1 MKTLIYVMVLAGL
14 LGACSNKENA
24 VASQVDMNAARAR
37 LTFACVREV
46 DHLPPLAP
54 EADQLFKY
62 GLFLERH
69 LGPKDY
75 SAVARYYRIAA
86 AYGHY
91 KANNNLQL
99 LVSTGLASSP
109 DAHKETID
117 LAEKLIGA
125 GVPGGYYDMGHYLE
139 LGYGVVKDEKKAL
152 VFIRKAADMGSP
164 EAQAY
169 VAKLLAPADRA
180 PEIATQMRQCA
191 AQQGNADAANDLGVH
206 WQDNG
211 SFSEAVQI
219 FQMGI
224 KAGSALSV
232 SYLKAGFGG
241 PAKTNELDYLGL
253 EHDAER
259 VRRYDAIGKF
269 LDANDGRNPKVPDI
283 DQIVPLPPAKLPP
296 WDGTF
301 QWQKEQDA
309 AQPPQ
314 KPAEALVTKLA
325 REKNLDPAT
334 GLPVAPAKSA
344 KDERVPLGTVA
355 RTGQVCPQDG
365 LWTVQR
371 FADVSC
377 DATRR
382 FRKGETMPQ
391 LALNDPRPIPGLDWL
406 LGMRKYRS
414 DREWTLKAYI
424 DQA

>member
-1 MKTLIYVMVLAGL
+1 MRTLIYMLVLAGV

-24 VASQVDMNAARAR
+24 MPSQAERNAARSRLAFTCAR
-37 LTFACVREV
+37 ES
-46 DHLPPLAP
+46 DHLPPLDVQ
-54 EADQLFKY
+54 ADALFKY
-62 GLFLERH
+62 AVFLEKRA
-69 LGPKDY
+69 GSKDFD
-75 SAVARYYRIAA
+75 AAARYYRIAA
-86 AYGHY
+86 AHGNY
-91 KANNNLQL
+91 KANHNLQL
-99 LVSTGLASSP
+99 LVSTGQATSP
-109 DAHKETID
+109 DAAKETID
-117 LAEKLIGA
+117 LAEQQITEGI
-125 GVPGGYYDMGHYLE
+125 PGGYYDMGHYLE
-139 LGYGVVKDEKKAL
+139 RGYGVVKDEKKAL

-169 VAKLLAPADRA
+169 IARMLAPADRA
-180 PEIATQMRQCA
+180 PAIATQMRQCA
-191 AQQGNADAANDLGVH
+191 VSQGYGEAAIDLGV
-206 WQDNG
+206 DLKEKKSYN
-211 SFSEAVQI
+211 EAVGALQA
-219 FQMGI
+219 GV
-224 KAGSALSV
+224 KAGNAESAFGLW
-232 SYLKAGFGG
+232 KGFESQ
-241 PAKTNELDYLGL
+241 PSNELYYLGL
-253 EHDAER
+253 PSDFER
-259 VRRYDAIGKF
+259 SRRYEVIWKF
-269 LDANDGRNPKVPDI
+269 LNDHHGLNPKVPDI

-314 KPAEALVTKLA
+314 KPAETLVTKLA